1 MIKKSISEVLIMAL
15 SLCLLSPYVVAK
27 DISNEQRNAYEARKA
42 YNKNK
47 SAYENLIKRVSQ
59 QEKRVADE
67 QARLNQLK
75 ADEVAAKA
83 KLDQSKQDLD
93 EKVRALNEVW
103 ELRDQ

>member
-1 MIKKSISEVLIMAL
+1 MIKKSTSEVLLIAL

-47 SAYENLIKRVSQ
+47 SAHENLITRITQ
-59 QEKRVADE
+59 QEKRVTDE
-67 QARLNQLK
+67 QVRLNQLK

-83 KLDQSKQDLD
+83 KLDQSKMDLD
-93 EKVRALNEVW
+93 EKVRVLNEVW